1 MGERMSVKAHVMEV
15 LRKNLSPLNHL
26 FEDAAVN
33 EVMVNPGGSVFA
45 ERAGEMLF
53 IDDAGLKDVQIESAI
68 VALGKLVNETVA
80 ANSAKTFISASVEN
94 FRIAGAL
101 APASHGGPSLCI
113 RKHQQEGER
122 PNLGQL
128 VERGMLTSAQAE
140 LLTHL
145 FVTEKK
151 NIMVGGPTG
160 SGKTTLANG
169 MCMRIP
175 PYERVI
181 SVEDALE
188 LEPGLKHHVRLLTNA
203 SKGVTAQLAVQHTL
217 RARPDRLILGE
228 TRGSETF
235 DLIRAFNSGHDG
247 SLSTVHASSAEDMLY
262 ALEMLYQMSL
272 PPDASL
278 SPEAVRGYIARAVHV
293 CVHVTRSVQQREDG
307 KFRYVR
313 RVGEIVRVKGVE
325 HGKYVV
331 ESLC

>member
-1 MGERMSVKAHVMEV
+1 MDV
-15 LRKNLSPLNHL
+15 LRRNLAPLNNL
-26 FEDAAVN
+26 FEDPSVN
-33 EVMVNPGGSVFA
+33 EVMVNPGGDVFA

-53 IDDAGLKDVQIESAI
+53 IDDAGLKNVQIESAI
-68 VALGKLVNETVA
+68 VALGKLVNESVQ
-80 ANSAKTFISASVEN
+80 ANTEKTFISASIDN
-94 FRIAGAL
+94 LRIAGAL

-128 VERGMLTSAQAE
+128 VERGMLTQQQAE
-140 LLTHL
+140 LLIRL
-145 FVTEKK
+145 FVTDKR

-160 SGKTTLANG
+160 SGKTTLANAL
-169 MCMRIP
+169 CMSIP
-175 PYERVI
+175 EYERVI

-203 SKGVTAQLAVQHTL
+203 SRGVTAQLAVQHTL

-293 CVHVTRSVQQREDG
+293 CVHVTRSVKQGGDG
-307 KFRYVR
+307 KFYYVR

>member
-1 MGERMSVKAHVMEV
+1 MSDKAHVMEV
-15 LRKNLSPLNHL
+15 LRQNLEPLNVL
-26 FEDAAVN
+26 FEDPAVN
-33 EVMVNPGGSVFA
+33 EVMVNPGGIVYA
-45 ERAGEMLF
+45 ERAGEMIF
-53 IDDAGLKDVQIESAI
+53 IEDTGLKDVQISSAI
-68 VALGKLVNETVA
+68 VALAKTVNETVQ

-94 FRIAGAL
+94 LRIAGAL

-113 RKHQQEGER
+113 RKHQQGGNR
-122 PNLGQL
+122 PNIGLL
-128 VERGMLTSAQAE
+128 VERGMLTQQQAD
-140 LLTHL
+140 LLINL

-151 NIMVGGPTG
+151 NVMVGGPTG
-160 SGKTTLANG
+160 SGKTTLANALC
-169 MCMRIP
+169 MCIP
-175 PYERVI
+175 AYERVI
-181 SVEDALE
+181 SVEDSLE
-188 LEPGLKHHVRLLTNA
+188 LEPDLKHHVRLLTNA

-293 CVHVTRSVQQREDG
+293 CVHVTRTVKQGEDG
-307 KFRYVR
+307 KFYYVR